1 MHKDQIKMLYAFEQL
16 IINTEDP
23 EQTYDQEQ
31 EENDVIE
38 YEAKRENLLK
48 EIEAETDPYMKEQLM

>member
-1 MHKDQIKMLYAFEQL
+1 MLYAFEQL